1 MLQNKQNILLLIV
14 VLLLGYM
21 IFTTQ
26 GIKTDVRSY
35 KQKIEQLQ
43 TTVDSAKSVD
53 KKITTKIDSVQEKVF
68 GISKEIYYIDKNINV
83 IKKQTDEKVN
93 VISTYTASELEQ
105 FFAERYNESKD

>member
-53 KKITTKIDSVQEKVF
+53 KKITTKI
-68 GISKEIYYIDKNINV
+68 GRP
-83 IKKQTDEKVN
+83 T
-93 VISTYTASELEQ
+93 
-105 FFAERYNESKD
+105 